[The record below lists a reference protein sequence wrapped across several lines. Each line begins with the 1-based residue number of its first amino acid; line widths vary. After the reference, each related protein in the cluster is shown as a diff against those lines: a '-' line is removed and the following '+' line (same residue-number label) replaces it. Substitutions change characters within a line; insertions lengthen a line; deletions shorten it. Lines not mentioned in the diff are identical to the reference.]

1 MKVDKLSICF
11 GILGLLITGYVL
23 YSEISR
29 ISGTNS
35 DSDDEDETQKE

>member
-1 MKVDKLSICF
+1 MKIDKLSVGL
-11 GILGLLITGYVL
+11 GILGLLITGYVI

-35 DSDDEDETQKE
+35 EEDDKND

>member
-1 MKVDKLSICF
+1 MKIDKLSVGL
-11 GILGLLITGYVL
+11 GILGLLITGYVI

-35 DSDDEDETQKE
+35 EEEDKND

>member
-1 MKVDKLSICF
+1 MKIDKLSVGL
-11 GILGLLITGYVL
+11 GILGLLITGYVI

-35 DSDDEDETQKE
+35 DSDSEEKDKND

>member
-1 MKVDKLSICF
+1 MKIDKLSISL
-11 GILGLLITGYVL
+11 GILGLLVTGYVL

-35 DSDDEDETQKE
+35 EENDEKD